1 MNRQPGL
8 AKAPQSAQT
17 DSKAEQ
23 MGERILIIEDEAA
36 IADALVYALGSD
48 GFEVHWCQLGR
59 DGLDWLQHQP
69 VDLLVLDV
77 GLPDTSGFELC
88 RQIRQF
94 SAVPVVFL
102 TARKEEVDRI
112 VGLEIG
118 ADDYVVKPF
127 SPREISARV
136 RAILRRSQGRVVI
149 QPQARAPAPG
159 PAPATL
165 FEHDLPRKRIRY
177 QGHWLDLTRY
187 EYLVLSALL
196 RHPEHVLS
204 REQLLDSAWDDPSAN
219 FDRVVDTHIKGIR
232 AKLKRI
238 DPARD
243 PIVTHRGLGYS
254 LDVSSGQ
261 AQP

>member
-1 MNRQPGL
+1 MIAQQALLP
-8 AKAPQSAQT
+8 PQSLLA
-17 DSKAEQ
+17 DREAEQ

-36 IADALVYALGSD
+36 IADALIYALGSE
-48 GFEVHWCQLGR
+48 GFEVHWCHLGR
-59 DGLDWLQHQP
+59 DGLDWLQHNP

-94 SAVPVVFL
+94 STVPVMFL

-136 RAILRRSQGRVVI
+136 RAILRRSR
-149 QPQARAPAPG
+149 G
-159 PAPATL
+159 PATLSTAPTEAAPSL
-165 FEHDLPRKRIRY
+165 FEHDQQRRRIRY
-177 QGHWLDLTRY
+177 HSHWLDLTRY
-187 EYLVLSALL
+187 EYLILSTLL
-196 RHPEHVLS
+196 QRPEHVLS
-204 REQLLDSAWDDPSAN
+204 REQLMDSAWDDPSAN

-238 DPARD
+238 EPTHD
-243 PIVTHRGLGYS
+243 PIITHRGLGYS
-254 LDVSSGQ
+254 LDLNNRQ
-261 AQP
+261 ARP

>member
-1 MNRQPGL
+1 MMDPLPSAN
-8 AKAPQSAQT
+8 APQWRLS

-23 MGERILIIEDEAA
+23 MGERILVIEDEAA

-69 VDLLVLDV
+69 VDLVVLDV

-127 SPREISARV
+127 SPREMSARA
-136 RAILRRSQGRVVI
+136 RAILRRSRGQVVI
-149 QPQARAPAPG
+149 HPPVAQAQAPA
-159 PAPATL
+159 AV
-165 FEHDLPRKRIRY
+165 FEHDPQRKRIRY
-177 QGHWLDLTRY
+177 HGHWLDLTRY
-187 EYLVLSALL
+187 EYLILSTLL
-196 RHPEHVLS
+196 QRPEHVLS
-204 REQLLDSAWDDPSAN
+204 REQLMDSAWDDPSAN

-232 AKLKRI
+232 SKLKRV
-238 DPARD
+238 DPVHD

-254 LDVSSGQ
+254 LDLGSGQ
-261 AQP
+261 TQA

>member
-1 MNRQPGL
+1 MRLQPGL

-17 DSKAEQ
+17 DSKAQQ

-59 DGLDWLQHQP
+59 DGLDWLQRQP

-149 QPQARAPAPG
+149 QPAAAVDPPVS
-159 PAPATL
+159 L

-177 QGHWLDLTRY
+177 RGHWLDLTRY

-204 REQLLDSAWDDPSAN
+204 REQLMDSAWDDPSAN

>member
-1 MNRQPGL
+1 MSRLLLIDDDTRLTDMVGSYLRANGFEVDTAASLALGRQRLHTG
-8 AKAPQSAQT
+8 AY
-17 DSKAEQ
+17 
-23 MGERILIIEDEAA
+23 
-36 IADALVYALGSD
+36 DALVLDLMLPD
-48 GFEVHWCQLGR
+48 G
-59 DGLDWLQHQP
+59 DGLDYTRELRSEP
-69 VDLLVLDV
+69 RTRRLPLLM
-77 GLPDTSGFELC
+77 
-88 RQIRQF
+88 
-94 SAVPVVFL
+94 L
-102 TARKEEVDRI
+102 TARGEPTDRI

-149 QPQARAPAPG
+149 QPSMAVGAAPEA
-159 PAPATL
+159 L
-165 FEHDLPRKRIRY
+165 FEHDPQRKRIRY
-177 QGHWLDLTRY
+177 RGHWLDLTRY

-204 REQLLDSAWDDPSAN
+204 REQLMDSAWDDPSAN

-238 DPARD
+238 DPAHD

-254 LDVSSGQ
+254 LDMGIGQ
-261 AQP
+261 ART

>member
-1 MNRQPGL
+1 MTDLPCP

-17 DSKAEQ
+17 DKKAEP
-23 MGERILIIEDEAA
+23 MGERILIIEDESA

-59 DGLDWLQHQP
+59 DGLDWLQRQP

-136 RAILRRSQGRVVI
+136 RAILRRSQGKVVI
-149 QPQARAPAPG
+149 HPPAASEAPASV
-159 PAPATL
+159 
-165 FEHDLPRKRIRY
+165 FEHDPQRKRIRY

-204 REQLLDSAWDDPSAN
+204 REQLMDSAWDDPSAN

-238 DPARD
+238 DPAGD

-254 LDVSSGQ
+254 LDVTSGQ
-261 AQP
+261 QRT

>member
-1 MNRQPGL
+1 MRRQACS

-17 DSKAEQ
+17 DKKAEP

-59 DGLDWLQHQP
+59 DGLDWLQRQP

-149 QPQARAPAPG
+149 QPAPAAADAP
-159 PAPATL
+159 PAL
-165 FEHDLPRKRIRY
+165 FEHDPPRKRIRY

-204 REQLLDSAWDDPSAN
+204 REQLMDSAWDDPSAN

-238 DPARD
+238 DPAHD

-254 LDVSSGQ
+254 LDMGTGQ
-261 AQP
+261 PRT

>member
-1 MNRQPGL
+1 MIAPPAAKPPQWPL
-8 AKAPQSAQT
+8 ADTQT
-17 DSKAEQ
+17 EP
-23 MGERILIIEDEAA
+23 MGERILIIEDEGA
-36 IADALVYALGSD
+36 IADALIYALRSE

-59 DGLDWLQHQP
+59 EGLEWLQHQA

-94 SAVPVVFL
+94 SSVPVVFL

-127 SPREISARV
+127 SPREMSARV
-136 RAILRRSQGRVVI
+136 RAILRRARGPVAVMSATSQG
-149 QPQARAPAPG
+149 PDSS
-159 PAPATL
+159 
-165 FEHDLPRKRIRY
+165 FEHDPQRRRIRY
-177 QGHWLDLTRY
+177 RGQWLDLTRY
-187 EYLVLSALL
+187 EYLILSTLL
-196 RHPEHVLS
+196 QRPEHVLS

-232 AKLKRI
+232 AKLKRV
-238 DPARD
+238 DPAHD

-254 LDVSSGQ
+254 LDVHGG
-261 AQP
+261 APRP